1 MMTIYAMDVVCDM
14 MIWYKGIYRLLWRNV
29 AVKENTMS
37 FIKAVN
43 LCKTYGSGANAVHA
57 VDRVNLE
64 IEKGE
69 LIAIVGASGSGKT
82 TLLHLLSCLDKPS
95 GGRISYNNV
104 ITDRISEE
112 DLVKY
117 RSEHMGFVFQ
127 FFNLIPILSVQENI
141 HLPLMINGTAP
152 DKVYIEHLIDILG
165 IRSKLNMPVNKL
177 SGGQQQRVAIARA
190 LAHKPDVVFADEP
203 TGALDSKTS
212 QDIICLLKNISAKL
226 NQTLII
232 VTHDPIIARQCRRII
247 TLKDGRIIGDEQN
260 GE

>member
-1 MMTIYAMDVVCDM
+1 
-14 MIWYKGIYRLLWRNV
+14 
-29 AVKENTMS
+29 MS

-43 LCKTYGSGANAVHA
+43 LCKTYGSGANAVQA
-57 VDRVNLE
+57 VNRVNLE

-82 TLLHLLSCLDKPS
+82 TLLHLLSCLDNPS
-95 GGRISYNNV
+95 SGRIIYNH
-104 ITDRISEE
+104 ICTDMIS
-112 DLVKY
+112 DKNLLKY
-117 RSEHMGFVFQ
+117 RSKHMGFIFQ

-152 DKVYIEHLIDILG
+152 DKVYINRLIDILG
-165 IRSKLNMPVNKL
+165 IRSKLNMPVNQL

-190 LAHKPDVVFADEP
+190 LAHKPDIVFADEP

-212 QDIICLLKNISAKL
+212 QDIISLLKSISTKL

-232 VTHDPIIARQCRRII
+232 VTHDPIIATQCRRII
-247 TLKDGRIIGDEQN
+247 KLEDGKIISDVQN
-260 GE
+260 EEII